1 MSVVRRNSAR
11 LAEVWMDEYKVS
23 QVMQIMTSILEIISQ
38 ELYYQRTGRVAASL
52 IGDISARVSLRAS
65 LNCSSFKW
73 YLDTVFPE
81 LRVPAKSLAAGDI
94 RNPWSNYCIDSPR

>member
-1 MSVVRRNSAR
+1 
-11 LAEVWMDEYKVS
+11 MDEYKVS
-23 QVMQIMTSILEIISQ
+23 KGIQTSTSILDHMSQ
-38 ELYYQRTGRVAASL
+38 ELYYQRTGRVPASV

-81 LRVPAKSLAAGDI
+81 LRVPVKSLAAGEI